1 MLCANQT
8 CFMVLLWSRVLSAC
22 LYLQMPDALPLIR
35 DILLNYTFSKS
46 FLMPEDE
53 GKNLA
58 ILILAIVHFA
68 IFLFF
73 GGKKKAGLHWKLLC
87 VHFPE

>member
-1 MLCANQT
+1 
-8 CFMVLLWSRVLSAC
+8 
-22 LYLQMPDALPLIR
+22 MPDALPLIR

-73 GGKKKAGLHWKLLC
+73 GGKKSWIALEASLC
-87 VHFPE
+87 SFSRVKTEG

>member
-1 MLCANQT
+1 
-8 CFMVLLWSRVLSAC
+8 
-22 LYLQMPDALPLIR
+22 
-35 DILLNYTFSKS
+35 
-46 FLMPEDE
+46 MPEDE

>member
-1 MLCANQT
+1 
-8 CFMVLLWSRVLSAC
+8 
-22 LYLQMPDALPLIR
+22 MPDALPLIR

-73 GGKKKAGLHWKLLC
+73 GEKKKAGLHWKLLC

>member
-1 MLCANQT
+1 
-8 CFMVLLWSRVLSAC
+8 
-22 LYLQMPDALPLIR
+22 
-35 DILLNYTFSKS
+35 
-46 FLMPEDE
+46 MPEDE

-73 GGKKKAGLHWKLLC
+73 GGKKKSWIALEASLC
-87 VHFPE
+87 SFSRVKTEG